1 MRVYMRLEELVFL
14 GNLPPDIEAGD
25 RGGDKPAV
33 ASAADRQCCQALAVM
48 LPCIRDGD
56 KRAHSD
62 FIQELGKQ
70 VSGDAT
76 SFCPPTHTHT
86 HTHPHP
92 HTHTSNNN
100 NSVPA
105 ALELCDS
112 ERERSTAC
120 CIHYAANPAGGRAAP
135 RGGVFSSDSIPTD
148 LASALPSSSLS
159 DSVVPGTWAALCRLE
174 LCMTL
179 PVPPGGKHAGR
190 GDRRLRGLSDRGAD
204 L

>member
-1 MRVYMRLEELVFL
+1 MPAQGGLDRLNPRLRHQLRPADQPVRYAPPQQVCPDSPAAALRMRVYMRLEELVFL

-86 HTHPHP
+86 HTH
-92 HTHTSNNN
+92 T
-100 NSVPA
+100 PA
-105 ALELCDS
+105 
-112 ERERSTAC
+112 
-120 CIHYAANPAGGRAAP
+120 PA
-135 RGGVFSSDSIPTD
+135 
-148 LASALPSSSLS
+148 
-159 DSVVPGTWAALCRLE
+159 
-174 LCMTL
+174 
-179 PVPPGGKHAGR
+179 HAHVQQQQLGSR
-190 GDRRLRGLSDRGAD
+190 CA
-204 L
+204 